1 MVLYS
6 FKLNKKFAFTNLFV
20 ALQLSVALILMII
33 TVSSIMS
40 RIDDYLPLRK
50 VLSSQGK
57 CVYVSEVNYINDTRF
72 SFTVEDILNAEKN
85 ISEIYSG
92 YKTPLVPSGTEN
104 YDHSYSY
111 SRNMAELYTPRML
124 KGKWLDKADKDSD
137 VLEVVVSDSD
147 NYDIGDIISFYNLN
161 NEEKTYSAK
170 VIGILADDAK
180 VLGLEGSNENVLDF
194 RDMYKHMES
203 ECFFFSS
210 EQIEKM
216 RIGLTLYGQMFV
228 TYKNNL
234 NDSELLD
241 LNRNLYKYGSN
252 LGLSDE
258 LNINSKNY
266 IKEDIILIF
275 PIALCVLFLVV
286 ISEVVAVSIQTKRE
300 LKFYAVLNICG
311 ATKKH
316 CIIIN
321 LLCSLFVSLVGIII
335 AVIFVLINYN
345 SLSSSFIINFDFVQI
360 FVCSIIVIMNM
371 LLSVIIPY
379 KILSKKAII
388 EVLKK

>member
-6 FKLNKKFAFTNLFV
+6 FKLNKKFIFTNLFV

-57 CVYVSEVNYINDTRF
+57 CIYVSEVIYINNERYI
-72 SFTVEDILNAEKN
+72 FTVEDILNTEKN

-92 YKTPLVPSGTEN
+92 YKTPLVPDGTEN
-104 YDHSYSY
+104 YDYSYSY

-124 KGKWLDKADKDSD
+124 KGKWIDKADENSD
-137 VLEVVVSDSD
+137 ILEVVVSNSD
-147 NYDIGDIISFYNLN
+147 NYDLGDMISFYNLN

-180 VLGLEGSNENVLDF
+180 ILGLEGSNENVLDF
-194 RDMYKHMES
+194 RDMYKQMEG
-203 ECFFFSS
+203 ECFFFSN
-210 EQIEKM
+210 EQIDKM
-216 RIGLTLYGQMFV
+216 RIGSTLYGQMFV

-234 NDSELLD
+234 NDAELLD
-241 LNRNLYKYGSN
+241 LNRSLYKYGSN

-286 ISEVVAVSIQTKRE
+286 ISEVAAVLIQTKRE

-321 LLCSLFVSLVGIII
+321 LLCSLFVSLVGIVI
-335 AVIFVLINYN
+335 AAAFVVINYKH
-345 SLSSSFIINFDFVQI
+345 LLSSFIINLDSVQI
-360 FVCSIIVIMNM
+360 FVCLIIVIMNM

-379 KILSKKAII
+379 RILSKKAII
-388 EVLKK
+388 ETLEK